1 MQKNVLLYS
10 ASKMGFAMILINGN
24 TALTC
29 FWSTKLK
36 IANHFKKDFTENRTV
51 FKLQNKNLYVKSS
64 ETGRQT
70 DRRTTE
76 EVTIISKP
84 LVAEFLV
91 QPNRLVML

>member
-36 IANHFKKDFTENRTV
+36 KANHFKKEFTENRTLV
-51 FKLQNKNLYVKSS
+51 KLTKLGTIKVTEKF
-64 ETGRQT
+64 T
-70 DRRTTE
+70 DR
-76 EVTIISKP
+76 
-84 LVAEFLV
+84 
-91 QPNRLVML
+91 